1 MLKRVRS
8 RLLRAACASGQGKV
22 NPHSIEG
29 RRDVESARRAVR
41 NRGELKKWLAYPQA
55 YLSYANTGD
64 WKKLLTVY
72 CEVPDGHVALTYD
85 EGR

>member
-22 NPHSIEG
+22 NPQSIEG

-55 YLSYANTGD
+55 YLTYA
-64 WKKLLTVY
+64 K
-72 CEVPDGHVALTYD
+72 
-85 EGR
+85 GRVEKTFFA